1 MTSGSRPRPSRRRTA
16 EGLILAAVLALPA
29 VAAGAED
36 EHPLLDL
43 GVPVER
49 TISRGVVHR
58 YRLRVEAGSFA
69 RAVVDQHGVDL
80 AVTVRDAQ
88 EQELFTQDTP
98 VGLSGPEP
106 VSVIADAADTADTA
120 DAAQEILLDVY
131 AAAQD
136 HTEGSYTL
144 TLLERR
150 PARPADRHRV
160 DGERAVGRAQR
171 LRVSGRGEDIRAALA
186 AMDEALGHFRALE
199 DRWWEALAHAGRGSL
214 LQAMGQP
221 RDALEAHRAAVAL
234 RADLG
239 EPRYEAASRNS
250 LGSILITLSQWA
262 EAGTQLDRALALW
275 RSAGDRS
282 GESSTLH
289 NLGSLASQQ
298 GDLETARRRFE
309 EALALRRQL
318 GDRYTAATTLGNLA
332 ATYRLLGELQP
343 ALAAYREA
351 LELRRAFDDRSGT
364 RSILNNLGVLTAQ
377 LGQPEQAESHLREA
391 LALARESG
399 DRLAQGNALQGL
411 GGFYLQQGRAA
422 EARPL
427 LQEALDLF
435 RGAGNRRAEAI
446 TLIGLGDLAR
456 RQGQAAEAVALLGQA
471 LDLHRAVGYR
481 VGEAEALLELALARA
496 ADAGAE
502 GDAEPPRKAF
512 AEALAL
518 ARAVRLPGAEARA
531 LTEMARLAANRGQL
545 AEALASI
552 QEAIALLEDLRHG
565 LAAPD
570 LRASFR
576 AVHEPAYALR
586 VEILLRLHAK
596 EPGGGWDAA
605 ALEAAETSRARSLFE
620 RLAAGGVELRRGVDP
635 ARLGRETA
643 LRREI
648 RTLERRRTALA
659 DAPGTAPEAVSAIE
673 AEIRRKLEDYRALE
687 AEILAAS
694 PAYAALARPEPLTVA
709 AMRQLLDV
717 GTKGA
722 EGAGGTAAV
731 EIALGEERSH
741 AWVLTRDGL
750 AVRELPGRAALEESA
765 RRLLERVT
773 ATERRAAQ
781 RQAEIAAA
789 ELSAQLFGPLADL
802 LASFPGERLVLV
814 ADGALHAVPFGM
826 LPWAPAGAAPE
837 PLLARFEVV
846 SLPSLSVLHVLRRAD
861 RGEAPDRPSR
871 LEVAVLAD
879 PVFSADDPR
888 LAGRTR
894 APETMT
900 AARAV
905 PEALRGGLERLTF
918 SGREAE
924 AILDLVPK
932 ENGLAALG
940 FRADRATAT
949 GPAVGAARIVHFA
962 THALLD
968 GRNPELS
975 GIVLSLRD
983 EKGQEQDGFLRLQDL
998 YALDLAADLVVLSA
1012 CRTALGREIPGEGL
1026 IGLTRG
1032 FFHAGSPRVV
1042 ATLWDVQDGAT
1053 AELMARFYRGLLQEK
1068 LPAATALR
1076 RAQLSLRAEKRWE
1089 SPYFWAG
1096 FVLQG
1101 DWR

>member
-1 MTSGSRPRPSRRRTA
+1 MTSASRPRKSA
-16 EGLILAAVLALPA
+16 ERLILAAVLALPGLA
-29 VAAGAED
+29 TAGE
-36 EHPLLDL
+36 EFPLLEV
-43 GVPVER
+43 GPPIER
-49 TISRGVVHR
+49 TISRGEAHR
-58 YRLRVEAGSFA
+58 YRLRVEAGTFA
-69 RAVVDQHGVDL
+69 RAVVDQRGVDL

-106 VSVIADAADTADTA
+106 VSVLAGET
-120 DAAQEILLDVY
+120 AQEILLDVY

-136 HTEGSYTL
+136 HTEGSYTIA
-144 TLLERR
+144 LLERR
-150 PARPADRHRV
+150 PAQPADRHRV

-171 LRVSGRGEDIRAALA
+171 LRVSGRGEDMRAALA
-186 AMDEALGHFRALE
+186 AMDEALACFRALR

-214 LQAMGQP
+214 LQTQGQL
-221 RDALEAHRAAVAL
+221 REAVEAHRAAVAL

-250 LGSILITLSQWA
+250 LGSLLISLSQWA

-309 EALALRRQL
+309 ETLALRRQL
-318 GDRYTAATTLGNLA
+318 GDRYTTASTLNNLA
-332 ATYRLLGELQP
+332 ATYRLLGEHQT

-351 LELRRAFDDRSGT
+351 LELRRAFDDRTGT
-364 RSILNNLGVLTAQ
+364 RGILNNLGVLSAQ
-377 LGQPEQAESHLREA
+377 IGERERAEGYLRES
-391 LALARESG
+391 LALSRESG
-399 DRLAQGNALQGL
+399 DRLALANALQGL
-411 GGFYLQQGRAA
+411 SGVLLQTGKEDEAGR
-422 EARPL
+422 L
-427 LQEALDLF
+427 LQEALGLC
-435 RGAGNRRAEAI
+435 RESGNRRGEAI
-446 TLIGLGDLAR
+446 AVTGLGDLAR
-456 RQGQAAEAVALLGQA
+456 RQGRAAEAVTLLGQA
-471 LDLHRAVGYR
+471 VDLHRAVGYR
-481 VGEAEALLELALARA
+481 VGEVEALFDLALARA
-496 ADAGAE
+496 AAGE
-502 GDAEPPRKAF
+502 AEPARAAL

-518 ARAVRLPGAEARA
+518 ARAVRLPVIEAKA
-531 LTEMARLAANRGQL
+531 LTETARLAA
-545 AEALASI
+545 AEGRLPDALAAI
-552 QEAIALLEDLRHG
+552 EEAVALLEDLRND
-565 LAAPD
+565 LTAPD

-586 VEILLRLHAK
+586 VEILLRLHAR
-596 EPGGGWDAA
+596 EPGAGWDAA
-605 ALEAAETSRARSLFE
+605 ALEAAEKSRARSLFE
-620 RLAAGGVELRRGVDP
+620 RLAAGGVELRHGVDP
-635 ARLGRETA
+635 ALLDRETA

-648 RTLERRRTALA
+648 RALERRRATLA
-659 DAPGTAPEAVSAIE
+659 DPAGKAPAASPEAPDEIRAGIE
-673 AEIRRKLEDYRALE
+673 AEVRRKLEDYRAVE

-709 AMRQLLDV
+709 AMRELLDPR
-717 GTKGA
+717 
-722 EGAGGTAAV
+722 TAVV
-731 EIALGEERSH
+731 EITLGEERSH
-741 AWVLTRDGL
+741 AWVLTRDSL
-750 AVRELPGRAALEESA
+750 KVRELPGRAALEESA
-765 RRLLERVT
+765 RLLLERVT
-773 ATERRAAQ
+773 AQERRAAQ

-789 ELSAQLFGPLADL
+789 ELSAQILGPLADL
-802 LASFPGERLVLV
+802 LASFPGERLVVV
-814 ADGALHAVPFGM
+814 ADGALHAVPFGV
-826 LPWAPAGAAPE
+826 LPWTPAASSPE
-837 PLLARFEVV
+837 PLLARFEIV
-846 SLPSLSVLHVLRRAD
+846 SLPSLSVLQALRRTA
-861 RGEAPDRPSR
+861 RGEQPGHPSH

-888 LAGRTR
+888 LAGRAGGSVTT
-894 APETMT
+894 A

-905 PEALRGGLERLTF
+905 PEAVRAGLERLTF
-918 SGREAE
+918 SGREAA
-924 AILDLVPK
+924 AILALIPK
-932 ENGLAALG
+932 EDGLAALG

-949 GPAVGAARIVHFA
+949 GPAVGGARIVHFA

-998 YALDLAADLVVLSA
+998 YALDLSADLVVLSA
-1012 CRTALGREIPGEGL
+1012 CRTALGREVPGEGL

-1032 FFHAGSPRVV
+1032 FFHAGAPRVV

-1068 LPAATALR
+1068 LPAAAALR

>member
-1 MTSGSRPRPSRRRTA
+1 MRSRSRRRRTA
-16 EGLILAAVLALPA
+16 EGLILAAALALPVNSMA
-29 VAAGAED
+29 SEDAEH
-36 EHPLLDL
+36 HPLLEL
-43 GVPVER
+43 AAPVER

-58 YRLRVEAGSFA
+58 YRLRVEAWSFA
-69 RAVVDQHGVDL
+69 RAVVDQRGVDL
-80 AVTVRDAQ
+80 AVTVRGAQ
-88 EQELFTQDTP
+88 KQELFTQDTP

-106 VSVIADAADTADTA
+106 VSVIAEADE
-120 DAAQEILLDVY
+120 EILLDVY

-136 HTEGSYTL
+136 HTEGSYTI

-150 PARPADRHRV
+150 PAQPADRHRV

-171 LRVSGRGEDIRAALA
+171 LRATGKGEDIRAALA

-199 DRWWEALAHAGRGSL
+199 DRWWESLAHAGRGSL

-221 RDALEAHRAAVAL
+221 RDAMEAHRAAVAL

-262 EAGTQLDRALALW
+262 EAGTQLERALVLW
-275 RSAGDRS
+275 RLAGDRS

-298 GDLETARRRFE
+298 GDLETARRRYE

-318 GDRYTAATTLGNLA
+318 GDRYTTATTLSNLA
-332 ATYRLLGELQP
+332 ATYRLLGELQT
-343 ALAAYREA
+343 ALAGYREA
-351 LELRRAFDDRSGT
+351 LELRRAFDDRTGT
-364 RSILNNLGVLTAQ
+364 RSILNNLGVLSSQ
-377 LGQPEQAESHLREA
+377 LGETERAETYLREA

-446 TLIGLGDLAR
+446 ALIGLGDLAR
-456 RQGQAAEAVALLGQA
+456 RQGQAAEAVGLLSQA

-481 VGEAEALLELALARA
+481 VGEAEALIELALARA
-496 ADAGAE
+496 AAG
-502 GDAEPPRKAF
+502 DTEPARAAL

-518 ARAVRLPGAEARA
+518 TRAMRLPGAEART
-531 LTEMARLAANRGQL
+531 LTEMARLAAGRGQL
-545 AEALASI
+545 TEALASI
-552 QEAIALLEDLRHG
+552 QEAIALLEDLRHN

-605 ALEAAETSRARSLFE
+605 ALEAAEKSRARSLFE

-635 ARLGRETA
+635 TLLDRETA
-643 LRREI
+643 LRREV
-648 RTLERRRTALA
+648 RALERRRTALA

-709 AMRQLLDV
+709 AMRQLLES
-717 GTKGA
+717 GSG
-722 EGAGGTAAV
+722 GGTAAV

-741 AWVLTRDGL
+741 AWMLTRDGL
-750 AVRELPGRAALEESA
+750 HVRELPGRATLEESA
-765 RRLLERVT
+765 RRLLELVT
-773 ATERRAAQ
+773 AKERRAAQ
-781 RQAEIAAA
+781 RQTEIAAA
-789 ELSAQLFGPLADL
+789 ELSAQLLGPLADL

-826 LPWAPAGAAPE
+826 LPFPPAPASQE

-846 SLPSLSVLHVLRRAD
+846 SLPSLSVLPVLRRAD
-861 RGEAPDRPSR
+861 GGESPSR
-871 LEVAVLAD
+871 LEIAVIAD

-888 LAGRTR
+888 LASAAVSPSTTQTTARLDERTR
-894 APETMT
+894 
-900 AARAV
+900 
-905 PEALRGGLERLTF
+905 RGFERLTF
-918 SGREAE
+918 SRREAE
-924 AILDLVPK
+924 AILKLVPRD
-932 ENGLAALG
+932 NGLAALG
-940 FRADRATAT
+940 FQADRATAT
-949 GPAVGAARIVHFA
+949 GPAVGGARIVHFA

-968 GRNPELS
+968 GKHPELS

-998 YALDLAADLVVLSA
+998 YALDLSADLVVLSA

-1032 FFHAGSPRVV
+1032 FFHAGAPRVV